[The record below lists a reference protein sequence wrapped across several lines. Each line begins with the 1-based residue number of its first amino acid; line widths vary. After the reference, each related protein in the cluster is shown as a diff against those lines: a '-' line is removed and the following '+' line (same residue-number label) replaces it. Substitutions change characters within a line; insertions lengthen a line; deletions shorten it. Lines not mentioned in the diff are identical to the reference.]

1 MIRPVNRRL
10 SVRWLS
16 ACCLVLAGCAEA
28 PEPVPTPPATAELV
42 AQFDTVTGALDAA
55 SAEALVEGLVGDL
68 VVIAAAIALVTE
80 VDAAREDVEGA
91 EVGTGALTAQRT
103 AQLTASSA
111 STPTAPPLGT
121 QRAPLTADAGGWARL
136 TYICPGLDREVVDP
150 GNGKLVLRTVLE
162 DIDTEWVLWGDALAC
177 IVDSGT
183 DEGFV
188 TLDAAVLA
196 HYIVDADALYA
207 RLDGALRDPT
217 GDAPFTLDLV
227 QDPFGV
233 RLYRVVDAGSF
244 VLGFDGLDGVA
255 LEDGAVTVLDRGG
268 LWRCTYQNDALSG
281 RCVQGD
287 RVLQWP

>member
-1 MIRPVNRRL
+1 MIRPVNSRL
-10 SVRWLS
+10 YQL
-16 ACCLVLAGCAEA
+16 ACLALAGCAEA

-91 EVGTGALTAQRT
+91 EVGTGALTAQLT
-103 AQLTASSA
+103 AQLAQPE
-111 STPTAPPLGT
+111 TPALGT
-121 QRAPLTADAGGWARL
+121 HRAPLTADAGGWARL

-150 GNGKLVLRTVLE
+150 ANGKLVLRTVLE
-162 DIDTEWVLWGDALAC
+162 DIETEWVLWGDALAC

-196 HYIVDADALYA
+196 HYAVDADALYA

-255 LEDGAVTVLDRGG
+255 LDDGAVTVLDRGG

-281 RCVQGD
+281 RCVQGE

>member
-1 MIRPVNRRL
+1 MIRTVNRRHLIAL
-10 SVRWLS
+10 SL
-16 ACCLVLAGCAEA
+16 ALVGCAEA
-28 PEPVPTPPATAELV
+28 PEPVPTPPATAALV
-42 AQFDTVTGALDAA
+42 AQFDAVTGALDAA

-68 VVIAAAIALVTE
+68 VVIAAAIALVAE

-91 EVGTGALTAQRT
+91 EVGTGALTAQLAARP
-103 AQLTASSA
+103 APEA
-111 STPTAPPLGT
+111 PTLGVH
-121 QRAPLTADAGGWARL
+121 RAPLTADAGGWARL
-136 TYICPGLDREVVDP
+136 TYICPGLDRAVVDP
-150 GNGKLVLRTVLE
+150 ANGELVLRTVLE
-162 DIDTEWVLWGDALAC
+162 DLDTQWVLWGDALAC

-196 HYIVDADALYA
+196 HYAVAADALYA

-227 QDPFGV
+227 QDPSGV

-244 VLGFDGLDGVA
+244 VLGFAGLDG
-255 LEDGAVTVLDRGG
+255 LTLDDGAVTVLDRDGT
-268 LWRCTYQNDALSG
+268 WRCTYQNDALSG